1 MDVRVLFFARS
12 RELTGTSEATVTLQP
27 GSTTITLM
35 QQLLQQVTEGC
46 QRRAVY
52 AWCAARCGPRLSTF
66 DSLVWSC
73 SLPSWPLC
81 IANKTPFT

>member
-46 QRRAVY
+46 QRRAV
-52 AWCAARCGPRLSTF
+52 
-66 DSLVWSC
+66 
-73 SLPSWPLC
+73 
-81 IANKTPFT
+81 